1 MVNTG
6 QSRLDSDQYDDFN
19 AEHESMDNLQKVSLF
34 TVRGYGSSKRYQ
46 LATGVL
52 GLISA
57 ALLMAVIGMAIQ
69 IKGMGVSQSSLN
81 FTAVRSELKLLRDD
95 RVRLKAVMDSLQHDY
110 DKARS
115 DRSLLQAQL
124 DRESAMSDRLLS
136 QIKTLEEQKKREDVR
151 VLQLVRSCG
160 RCPPGWEVMNDTC
173 YYFPTSSGIPRKGW
187 DDAKADCIRQGGNLA
202 TVDTLLKQTFLV
214 GVLRV
219 LHSEGF
225 SYRSGFWIGLRQKDT
240 EGAWHWTNGSS
251 LGTGYWMDGEPND
264 DYGHEDCAATYPT
277 VNILKSWNDAPCR
290 HPLKWI
296 CEKEATA
303 TS

>member
-202 TVDTLLKQTFLV
+202 TVDTLLKQTFISKILN
-214 GVLRV
+214 GR
-219 LHSEGF
+219 HKTFNIRYG
-225 SYRSGFWIGLRQKDT
+225 YWIGLRDKVNEQTWTWINGSLLT
-240 EGAWHWTNGSS
+240 EG
-251 LGTGYWMDGEPND
+251 YWRDGEPND
-264 DYGHEDCAATYPT
+264 YDLFAEDCVATYPT
-277 VNILKSWNDAPCR
+277 DDTLKSWNDVPCI
-290 HPLKWI
+290 HPLGWI
-296 CEKEATA
+296 CEKEATEI
-303 TS
+303 